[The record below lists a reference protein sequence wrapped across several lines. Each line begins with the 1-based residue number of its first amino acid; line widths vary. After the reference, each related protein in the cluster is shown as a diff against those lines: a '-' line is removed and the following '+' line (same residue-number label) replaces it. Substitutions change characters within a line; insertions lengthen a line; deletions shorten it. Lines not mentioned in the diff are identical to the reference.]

1 MTNTKFALGSLYITK
16 GAKAKLHIPDAAEAM
31 KRHAN
36 CDFGEISEEDWQVN
50 MQAVEIGERILSAYT
65 DMNGTRVWIITE
77 ADRYCTTILLPE
89 EY

>member
-1 MTNTKFALGSLYITK
+1 MTNTKLDLGKLYITK
-16 GAKAKLHIPDAAEAM
+16 GAQAKLHIPDAAEAM

-36 CDFGEISEEDWQVN
+36 CDFGEISEEDWEVN

-65 DMNGTRVWIITE
+65 DKNGVKFWIITE

-89 EY
+89 DY